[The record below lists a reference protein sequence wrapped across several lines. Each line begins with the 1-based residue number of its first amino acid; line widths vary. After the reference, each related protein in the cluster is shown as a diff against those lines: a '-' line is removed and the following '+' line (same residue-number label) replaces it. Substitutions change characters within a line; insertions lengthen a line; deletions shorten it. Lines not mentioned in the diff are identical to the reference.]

1 MFAVALL
8 ASGQNASITGTLAGQ
23 IVMEGFIDLRVPRW
37 IRQLGARLLAMVPAA
52 LVITVWGEQS
62 TTSLLIASKI
72 VLSL

>member
-1 MFAVALL
+1 LFAVALL